1 MYRADPH
8 ANQAGLLW
16 GKGFYG
22 EHLRRVLGHL
32 KRALGME
39 QRLTLQ
45 EFYELLSL
53 AEAIM
58 DFGRM
63 VHAYDRLSAP
73 EVIVEIAE
81 LEHRFRETKR
91 NMRKRATAARGHGL
105 CRACPSVR
113 ILEIGPSWFQRSQ
126 GSASSVASELVRNSV
141 SRWVGSY
148 RRPRSL

>member
-8 ANQAGLLW
+8 GNQAGLLW

-45 EFYELLSL
+45 ESYDLLLL
-53 AEAIM
+53 AEAII

-73 EVIVEIAE
+73 QVIVEVAE

-91 NMRKRATAARGHGL
+91 NMRNALLLLEDMGCAEPAHRYGYWKLDLAGFSARKDLPAA
-105 CRACPSVR
+105 
-113 ILEIGPSWFQRSQ
+113 
-126 GSASSVASELVRNSV
+126 
-141 SRWVGSY
+141 
-148 RRPRSL
+148 

>member
-8 ANQAGLLW
+8 GNQAGLLW

-45 EFYELLSL
+45 ESYDLLLL

-58 DFGRM
+58 GFGRM

-73 EVIVEIAE
+73 QVIVEVAE

-91 NMRKRATAARGHGL
+91 NMRNALLLLRDMGRAEPARRYGYWKLDLAG
-105 CRACPSVR
+105 
-113 ILEIGPSWFQRSQ
+113 F
-126 GSASSVASELVRNSV
+126 SARKDLPASELVRNSV
-141 SRWVGSY
+141 SRWLGS
-148 RRPRSL
+148 